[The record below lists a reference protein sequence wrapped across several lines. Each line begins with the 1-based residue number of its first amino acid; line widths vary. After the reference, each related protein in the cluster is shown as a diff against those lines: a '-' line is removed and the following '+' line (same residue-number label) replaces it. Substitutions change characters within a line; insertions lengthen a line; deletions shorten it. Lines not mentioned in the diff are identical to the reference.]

1 MASGYE
7 NRISVHFARLPN
19 NEYLAGIHMWRFVG
33 STLVVATFAA
43 DVGAAQGSSS
53 PVGPFTATQA
63 ARGRLVYEQA
73 CAACHGAAL
82 EGAGAPSL
90 AGRSFEARWRHPA
103 LTLDDLFYIARKTM
117 PPKAVGTVSLEDH
130 AAAVAYILE
139 ANGYT
144 AGQTPLELGTPGLK
158 AKFAWA
164 GKYVT
169 DAGDAAVA
177 SVDVLPPD
185 VGAAPGTV
193 GPDQTMLDAAT
204 RSTDW
209 LVHAH
214 DYAGTRYSPLD
225 QVNVANA
232 ARLAPVCIF
241 QVGQKDNFQTGPI
254 VYRGTMYLTTAT
266 STIALDAA
274 TCRVKW
280 QHKWQVRGDVAWNR
294 NRGAAIKDGRL
305 VRGTPDGFLV
315 ALSTESGAQLWAR
328 RVADPNA
335 GETFSM
341 APVIYD
347 DLVLIGP
354 AGSELNLKGWVGA
367 FRLSDGAPVWRFNT
381 VPRPGEPGYE
391 TWHNPKNIPMGG
403 GAVWTSFSVDTATG
417 DLHVAVTNPA
427 PDFPAQLR
435 LGDNLYTNSIVVLD
449 IRTGKLRWHRSL
461 VPNDSHD
468 WDLTHAMPLFT
479 ATIKGKLRRLVAT
492 AGKDGMLRVLDRDTH
507 AVIYTTAVT
516 TIENAEGPVTSTP
529 TRVCPGVLG
538 GVEWSSPSYSVRTGM
553 LYVPA
558 VDWCA
563 TFTSDAEP
571 RYIPGQDYMGGD
583 VDLDPPEKAQGWVTA
598 IDVASGAVKWK
609 YRSPRPMVASVTSTA
624 GDLLFTG
631 ELTGDFLALDART
644 GAALYRFNTGGS
656 MGAGIVTYEVS
667 GRQYI
672 AAASGTP
679 SGFWVDKNG
688 GAPTIVVFALPQ

>member
-1 MASGYE
+1 
-7 NRISVHFARLPN
+7 
-19 NEYLAGIHMWRFVG
+19 MWRFVG
-33 STLVVATFAA
+33 STLTVATFAA
-43 DVGAAQGSSS
+43 GIAAAQVPGSSV
-53 PVGPFTATQA
+53 PVGPFTAAQA
-63 ARGRLVYEQA
+63 MRGKLVYEQS
-73 CAACHGAAL
+73 CAACHGTAL
-82 EGAGAPSL
+82 EGAAGPSL
-90 AGRSFEARWRHPA
+90 AGRSFEARWRLPA

-117 PPKAVGTVSLEDH
+117 PPKAAGTVSLQDH

-139 ANGYT
+139 ANGYA
-144 AGQTPLELGTPGLK
+144 AGQVPLELGAPGLN
-158 AKFAWA
+158 AHFVWA

-169 DAGDAAVA
+169 DAGDAAA
-177 SVDVLPPD
+177 ARVDVLPAD
-185 VGAAPGTV
+185 VGAAPGTF
-193 GPDQTMLDAAT
+193 GPGQTTLDAAT

-209 LVHAH
+209 LLHAH

-225 QVNVANA
+225 QVNVTNA
-232 ARLAPVCIF
+232 AHLAPACIF
-241 QVGQKDNFQTGPI
+241 QVGQEANFQTGPI

-280 QHKWQVRGDVAWNR
+280 RQAWQLRGDVAWNR
-294 NRGAAIKDGRL
+294 NRGVAIKDGRL

-315 ALSTESGAQLWAR
+315 ALSTETGAQLWAR

-354 AGSELNLKGWVGA
+354 AGSELNVKGWVGA
-367 FRLSDGAPVWRFNT
+367 FRLSDGSPVWRFNT

-403 GAVWTSFSVDTATG
+403 GGVWTSFSVDTATG

-427 PDFPAQLR
+427 PDFPVQLR

-479 ATIKGKLRRLVAT
+479 ATIDGKLRRLVAT

-507 AVIYTTAVT
+507 AVAYTTAVT
-516 TIENAEGPVTSTP
+516 NIENAAAPVTTTP
-529 TRVCPGVLG
+529 ARVCPGVLG
-538 GVEWSSPSYSVRTGM
+538 GVEWSSPSYSARTAM

-558 VDWCA
+558 VDWCT
-563 TFTSDAEP
+563 TFSADEEP
-571 RYIPGQDYMGGD
+571 RYIPGKNYLGGD
-583 VDLDPPEKAQGWVTA
+583 VDMDPPEKAQGWVTA
-598 IDVASGAVKWK
+598 IDAATGAVKWK
-609 YRSPRPMVASVTSTA
+609 YRSPRPMVASVTTTA
-624 GDLLFTG
+624 GDLVFTG

-644 GAALYRFNTGGS
+644 GAVLYRFNTGGS
-656 MGAGIVTYEVS
+656 MGGGIVTYEVS

-679 SGFWVDKNG
+679 SSFWVDKNG
-688 GAPTIVVFALPQ
+688 GAPTIVVFALPQQGPKN

>member
-1 MASGYE
+1 MRQIMGATVIVVSFASG
-7 NRISVHFARLPN
+7 IA
-19 NEYLAGIHMWRFVG
+19 
-33 STLVVATFAA
+33 
-43 DVGAAQGSSS
+43 AAQAPGSSS
-53 PVGPFTATQA
+53 PVGPFTAEQVT
-63 ARGRLVYEQA
+63 RGKLVYEQS
-73 CAACHGAAL
+73 CAACHGALL
-82 EGAGAPSL
+82 EGAAAPSL
-90 AGRSFEARWRHPA
+90 AGRSFEARWRLPT
-103 LTLDDLFYIARKTM
+103 LTLDDLFYVVRTQM
-117 PPKAVGTVSLEDH
+117 PPKAAGTVSLEDH
-130 AAAVAYILE
+130 AAALAYILA
-139 ANGYT
+139 ANGYAAGRT
-144 AGQTPLELGTPGLK
+144 ALELGSPGLNT
-158 AKFAWA
+158 KFAWA
-164 GKYVT
+164 GKYLT
-169 DAGDAAVA
+169 AEGDTAGTGTGA
-177 SVDVLPPD
+177 DVLPAD
-185 VGAAPGTV
+185 ADAAPGGD
-193 GPDQTMLDAAT
+193 GPDQATLDAGS

-209 LVHAH
+209 LVNAH

-225 QVNVANA
+225 QVNVGNA
-232 ARLAPVCIF
+232 VHLAPACML
-241 QVGQKDNFQTGPI
+241 QVGERDNFQTGPI
-254 VYRGTMYLTTAT
+254 VHRGTMYLTTAR

-280 QHKWQVRGDVAWNR
+280 RRAWKLRGDIAFNR
-294 NRGAAIKDGRL
+294 NRGVAIKDGRL

-315 ALSTESGAQLWAR
+315 ALSTETGAQLWAR
-328 RVADPNA
+328 RVANPNA

-367 FRLSDGAPVWRFNT
+367 FRLADGLPVWRFNT
-381 VPRPGEPGYE
+381 VPHPGEPGYE

-427 PDFPAQLR
+427 PDFPVQLR
-435 LGDNLYTNSIVVLD
+435 LGDDLYTNSIVVLD
-449 IRTGKLRWHRSL
+449 IRTGKLRWHRSI

-479 ATIKGKLRRLVAT
+479 ATIDGRPRRLVTT

-507 AVIYTTAVT
+507 AVMYTTAVT
-516 TIENAEGPVTSTP
+516 TIENAAAPVTTTP
-529 TRVCPGVLG
+529 RRVCPGVLG
-538 GVEWSSPSYSVRTGM
+538 GVQWSGPSYSAHTAM

-563 TFTSDAEP
+563 TFSANVEP
-571 RYIPGQDYMGGD
+571 RYIPGHAYFGGD
-583 VDLDPPEKAQGWVTA
+583 VDLDPPEKAQGWLTA
-598 IDVASGAVKWK
+598 IDAATGAVKWK
-609 YRSPRPMVASVTSTA
+609 YQSARPMIASVTTTA
-624 GDLLFTG
+624 GGLVFTG

-644 GAALYRFNTGGS
+644 GAVLYHFNTGGS
-656 MGAGIVTYEVS
+656 MGGGIVTYEVG

-688 GAPTIVVFALPQ
+688 GAPTIVVFALPQQSVGR